1 MNNEQ
6 FDAGRRKKNIGT
18 ILLVIGIIVI
28 VSSIYLLSQEGNT
41 QSPVFAIA
49 NSRNCHPLL
58 SIIVGIIISIAG
70 GKLNGTGKDM
80 QTKAIH
86 NTDVPNNQQQSL
98 NNGQ

>member
-18 ILLVIGIIVI
+18 IILVIGIIMILFAIFVI
-28 VSSIYLLSQEGNT
+28 SKMNDRQWLE
-41 QSPVFAIA
+41 VFAIHHV
-49 NSRNCHPLL
+49 HPFFTMFLG
-58 SIIVGIIISIAG
+58 IIAVIVGGITR
-70 GKLNGTGKDM
+70 GKGSDM